1 MDELTGFAAI
11 LLLASFSVLILKR
24 FKIATVAAY
33 IIAGLVVGPIL
44 GIVDPTS
51 RSVAFL
57 SDVGIALISFQIG
70 LSVNPRLI
78 RQCALQILAVSTL
91 ELGFVVFFSSVF
103 GIVVG
108 MPMAATLIIVLMA
121 VNSSTCIAFKLLEG
135 KGMVNNRLFPI
146 VVGVGMVEDATVM
159 VGISLMPA
167 LATLG
172 RLMVGEAFSMVG
184 NMIAL
189 VLVMFVVGFQLL
201 PRLIKYVMRYGD
213 METLLLIILAIALGY
228 GIVGGYMGLS
238 FALGSFLAGV
248 IVSTIELPEEA
259 MERLTSLRDLFA
271 MIFFISIGLSMP
283 YVVNPTVLLISVGL
297 SLVIIAIKEL
307 SITTASW
314 IGLGFRDA
322 FRMSIYMIP
331 ISELALVVAKEGY
344 KAGLVDQNI
353 FISSAF
359 VVLLSVVM
367 ASKLVERD
375 EIVAQ
380 RLYSLVPKFI
390 ENGMEKIS
398 SAMRIIFEKIL
409 VSEGYRT
416 IFTRLGKKLL
426 SLIAVLTMGSI
437 VMQGVLAI
445 EELSRIA
452 FLVESITASTILVL
466 LIVIIWMSRGDLE
479 SLIAMYTSSLR
490 EGTKKRVASLIKNT
504 FYLLILAVV
513 SVLVILNASSILR
526 SVLSD
531 YFEAGMTGGLL
542 LLIIVCLIVLIIY
555 ILYGRVK
562 RVLEGIETS
571 FGSFGGRGSESRGT

>member
-44 GIVDPTS
+44 GIVDPTT

-78 RQCALQILAVSTL
+78 RQSALQILAVSTL

-103 GIVVG
+103 GIVSSI
-108 MPMAATLIIVLMA
+108 PMATTLIIALMA
-121 VNSSTCIAFKLLEG
+121 VNSSTCITFKLLEG
-135 KGMVNNRLFPI
+135 RGIVNHRLFPI

-172 RLMVGEAFSMVG
+172 KLMVGEAFSMVG

-189 VLVMFVVGFQLL
+189 VLVFFAVGFQLL

-228 GIVGGYMGLS
+228 GIVSGYMGLS

-248 IVSTIELPEEA
+248 IVSTIELPEGV
-259 MERLTSLRDLFA
+259 MERLTSLRELFA

-283 YVVNPTVLLISVGL
+283 YVVNPTVLLVSVGL
-297 SLVIIAIKEL
+297 SLVIIVIKEL

-322 FRMSIYMIP
+322 FRMGIYMMP

-344 KAGLVDQNI
+344 RAGLVDQKI

-359 VVLLSVVM
+359 VVLVSVVM

-375 EIVAQ
+375 EMVAE
-380 RLYSLVPKFI
+380 RLYSLVPNFI
-390 ENGMEKIS
+390 QNGMEKIS
-398 SAMRIIFEKIL
+398 SAMKIIFEKIL

-416 IFTRLGKKLL
+416 ILTRLGKKLL
-426 SLIAVLTMGSI
+426 SLIAVLTMRSI
-437 VMQGVLAI
+437 VMQGVLAL
-445 EELSRIA
+445 EELSNIA
-452 FLVESITASTILVL
+452 FLVESITASIILVL
-466 LIVIIWMSRGDLE
+466 LIVIVWMSRGDLE
-479 SLIAMYTSSLR
+479 ALIAMYTSSLR
-490 EGTKKRVASLIKNT
+490 GGTRKRVASLIKNA

-526 SVLSD
+526 SVLSG
-531 YFEAGMTGGLL
+531 YFEAGMAGGLL
-542 LLIIVCLIVLIIY
+542 LLIIVCLMVLIIY

-562 RVLEGIETS
+562 RVLESIEAS
-571 FGSFGGRGSESRGT
+571 FGFFGGSE